1 MTDSA
6 VQEFVADLER
16 QDGAPLPGA
25 KLVYKTYGTLN
36 ADRSNAI
43 LYPTRFGGTHEQNE
57 FLIRPGF
64 ALDPEKY
71 FIVVPNMFGNGVS
84 SSPSN
89 TPEPFGRGAFPATTI
104 YDNVRFQH
112 RLVTEVLGIERFAL
126 GVGWSMGAQQ
136 AFQWAALYPDMVP
149 RLACICGTAKTAP
162 HNRVFL
168 ESLRAAILADGT
180 FKDGFYEAPPLGGL
194 RAVGRI
200 YAGWAYSQDWYRA
213 RGFQTLG
220 FETLD
225 DYLAG
230 YWDALYEQRDANNI
244 MAMTWTWIHND
255 ISANAAFNGDLP
267 VALGAIT
274 ARTLLL
280 PCMTDLYF
288 RTADNEAELQH
299 LREARLVEIPSIWG
313 HMSGAGQNEPDTLFI
328 DANLKELLAA
338 PLPS

>member
-1 MTDSA
+1 MTVSE
-6 VQEFVADLER
+6 VQEFAADLDLQSEAR
-16 QDGAPLPGA
+16 LPGA
-25 KLVYKTYGTLN
+25 RLVYETHGTLN

-43 LYPTRFGGTHEQNE
+43 LLPTRFGGTHEQNR
-57 FLIRPGF
+57 FLIKPGM
-64 ALDPEKY
+64 ALDPERY
-71 FIVVPNMFGNGVS
+71 FVVVPNMLGNGVS

-89 TPEPFGRGAFPATTI
+89 TAEPHGRAAFPSVTI

-112 RLVTEVLGIERFAL
+112 RLITEELGIERFAM
-126 GVGWSMGAQQ
+126 VAGWSMGAQQ

-149 RLACICGTAKTAP
+149 KLACLCGTAKTAE

-168 ESLRAAILADGT
+168 ESLRAAIAADGT
-180 FKDGFYEAPPLGGL
+180 FQGGFYDAPPLGGL
-194 RAVGRI
+194 KAVGRI
-200 YAGWAYSQDWYRA
+200 YAGWAYSQDWYRT
-213 RGFQTLG
+213 RGYQALG

-255 ISANAAFNGDLP
+255 ISANPVFNGDLAA
-267 VALGAIT
+267 ALGAIT
-274 ARTLLL
+274 ARALLM

-299 LREARLVEIPSIWG
+299 LENGYLVEIPSYWG
-313 HMSGAGQNEPDTLFI
+313 HMSGAGQNETDTAFI
-328 DANLKELLAA
+328 DETLKALLAEDA
-338 PLPS
+338 

>member
-1 MTDSA
+1 MA
-6 VQEFVADLER
+6 EGELQEFVADLER
-16 QDGAPLPGA
+16 QGGAPLPGA
-25 KLVYKTYGTLN
+25 RLVYRTYGTLN

-43 LYPTRFGGTHEQNE
+43 VYPTRFGGTHEQNE

-64 ALDPEKY
+64 ALDPDKY
-71 FIVVPNMFGNGVS
+71 FIIVPNMFGNGVS

-89 TPEPFGRGAFPATTI
+89 TPDPFGRGAFPDITI

-112 RLVTEVLGIERFAL
+112 RLITEGLGIERFVLA
-126 GVGWSMGAQQ
+126 VGWSMGAQQ
-136 AFQWAALYPDMVP
+136 AFQWAALYPEMVP
-149 RLACICGTAKTAP
+149 KLACLCGTAKTAE

-168 ESLRAAILADGT
+168 ESLRAAIVADCA
-180 FKDGFYEAPPLGGL
+180 FKDGFYDEPPLSGL
-194 RAVGRI
+194 KAVGRI

-213 RGFQTLG
+213 RDYRTLG
-220 FETLD
+220 FETLE

-244 MAMTWTWIHND
+244 MAMSWTWIHND
-255 ISANAAFNGDLP
+255 ISANDVFNGDLP
-267 VALGAIT
+267 TALSAIT
-274 ARTLLL
+274 ADTLLM

-299 LREARLVEIPSIWG
+299 LANGRLVEIPSYWG

-328 DANLKELLAA
+328 DAHLRALLGD
-338 PLPS
+338 

>member
-1 MTDSA
+1 MSDGE

-16 QDGAPLPGA
+16 QGGAPLPGA
-25 KLVYKTYGTLN
+25 RLVYKTYGALN

-64 ALDPEKY
+64 ALDPDKY
-71 FIVVPNMFGNGVS
+71 CIIVPNMFGNGVS
-84 SSPSN
+84 SSPPN
-89 TPEPFGRGAFPATTI
+89 TPDPYGRGAFPTITI

-112 RLVTEVLGIERFAL
+112 RLITEVLGIERFAM
-126 GVGWSMGAQQ
+126 VMGWSMGAQQ
-136 AFQWAALYPDMVP
+136 AFQWASLYPEMVP
-149 RLACICGTAKTAP
+149 RLACLCGTAKTAE

-168 ESLRAAILADGT
+168 ESLRAAILADDD
-180 FKDGFYEAPPLGGL
+180 FRDGFYDAPPLGGL

-213 RGFQTLG
+213 KGYQTLG

-225 DYLAG
+225 DYLVG

-255 ISANAAFNGDLP
+255 ISANAVFGGDLAA
-267 VALGAIT
+267 ALSAIQ
-274 ARTLLL
+274 ANTLLM

-299 LREARLVEIPSIWG
+299 LRNGRLVEIPSYWG
-313 HMSGAGQNEPDTLFI
+313 HMSCAGQNEPDTLFI
-328 DANLKELLAA
+328 DEQLKALLAA
-338 PLPS
+338 